1 MSKNFDE
8 KLNKIKEL
16 HDKHPMVIDYEI
28 DYIISKYDRKG
39 KIDPKKLKI
48 YLSVAFVILCI
59 LLGLVNINSNVG
71 ELGWITYYAALIFFL
86 VGLGIGFNLKGFG
99 LVFLFSHGG
108 TGLGLMLI
116 PIIKNLELKMYLTDN
131 PTFLLI
137 YLRIIII
144 AIILA
149 IILTVLYNLN
159 DRLKDNIK
167 IYSLIFILYLLAI
180 TMVVF
185 LPKLL
190 PYLL

>member
-1 MSKNFDE
+1 MKNSFED
-8 KLNKIKEL
+8 KLNKLREL
-16 HDKHPMVIDYEI
+16 HDKNSMIIDHEV
-28 DYIISKYDRKG
+28 DYIISKYGTERKV
-39 KIDPKKLKI
+39 DPKKLKKFMF
-48 YLSVAFVILCI
+48 VTFVILCA
-59 LLGLVNINSNVG
+59 LLGLVNAFNSNIDMDISLYYFGILFFLAGLFVG
-71 ELGWITYYAALIFFL
+71 LSFKSFGLIF
-86 VGLGIGFNLKGFG
+86 
-99 LVFLFSHGG
+99 LFTHGG

-116 PIIKNLELKMYLTDN
+116 PIIKNLEIKMYLTDN

-144 AIILA
+144 VIILA

>member
-1 MSKNFDE
+1 MKNSFED
-8 KLNKIKEL
+8 KLNKLREL

-108 TGLGLMLI
+108 TGLGIMLI
-116 PIIKNLELKMYLTDN
+116 PIISSLKLKVYLSDN
-131 PTFLLI
+131 PTFLSI
-137 YLRIIII
+137 YLGIIII
-144 AIILA
+144 SVILA
-149 IILTVLYNLN
+149 VVLSILYNLN
-159 DRLKDNIK
+159 DRLKDNLK
-167 IYSLIFILYLLAI
+167 AYTLILILYLVAI
-180 TMVVF
+180 TMVVI

>member
-1 MSKNFDE
+1 MKNSFED
-8 KLNKIKEL
+8 KLNKLREL
-16 HDKHPMVIDYEI
+16 HDKNSMIIDHEV
-28 DYIISKYDRKG
+28 DYIISKYGTERKV
-39 KIDPKKLKI
+39 DPKKLKKFMF
-48 YLSVAFVILCI
+48 VTFVILCA
-59 LLGLVNINSNVG
+59 LLGLVNAFNSNIDMDISLYYFGILFFLAGLFVG
-71 ELGWITYYAALIFFL
+71 LSFKSFGLIF
-86 VGLGIGFNLKGFG
+86 
-99 LVFLFSHGG
+99 LFTHGG

-144 AIILA
+144 VIILA

-159 DRLKDNIK
+159 DRLKDSIK

>member
-1 MSKNFDE
+1 MKNSFED
-8 KLNKIKEL
+8 KLNKLREL
-16 HDKHPMVIDYEI
+16 HDKNSMIIDHEV
-28 DYIISKYDRKG
+28 DYIISKYGTERKV
-39 KIDPKKLKI
+39 DPKKLKKFMF
-48 YLSVAFVILCI
+48 VTFVILCA
-59 LLGLVNINSNVG
+59 LLGLVNAFNSNIDMDISLYYFGILFFLAGLFVG
-71 ELGWITYYAALIFFL
+71 LSFKSFGLIF
-86 VGLGIGFNLKGFG
+86 
-99 LVFLFSHGG
+99 LFTHGG

-144 AIILA
+144 AIIFA

>member
-1 MSKNFDE
+1 MKNSFED
-8 KLNKIKEL
+8 KLNKLREL
-16 HDKHPMVIDYEI
+16 HDKNSMIIDHEV
-28 DYIISKYDRKG
+28 DYIISKYGTERKV
-39 KIDPKKLKI
+39 DPKKLKKFM
-48 YLSVAFVILCI
+48 LVTFVILCA
-59 LLGLVNINSNVG
+59 LLGLVNAFNSNIDMDISLYYFGILFFLAGLFVG
-71 ELGWITYYAALIFFL
+71 LSVKSFGLIF
-86 VGLGIGFNLKGFG
+86 
-99 LVFLFSHGG
+99 LFTHGG

-144 AIILA
+144 AIIFA

>member
-71 ELGWITYYAALIFFL
+71 ELGWITYYAALIFFVVTL
-86 VGLGIGFNLKGFG
+86 V
-99 LVFLFSHGG
+99 SA
-108 TGLGLMLI
+108 LMS
-116 PIIKNLELKMYLTDN
+116 
-131 PTFLLI
+131 
-137 YLRIIII
+137 II
-144 AIILA
+144 ATGGEGDTNSWSDCWRA
-149 IILTVLYNLN
+149 
-159 DRLKDNIK
+159 
-167 IYSLIFILYLLAI
+167 AA
-180 TMVVF
+180 
-185 LPKLL
+185 
-190 PYLL
+190 

>member
-1 MSKNFDE
+1 MKNSFED
-8 KLNKIKEL
+8 KLNKLREL
-16 HDKHPMVIDYEI
+16 HDKNSMIIDHEV
-28 DYIISKYDRKG
+28 DYIISKYGTERKV
-39 KIDPKKLKI
+39 DPKKLKKFMF
-48 YLSVAFVILCI
+48 VTFVILCA
-59 LLGLVNINSNVG
+59 LLGLVNAFNSNIDMDISLYYFGILFFLAGLFVG
-71 ELGWITYYAALIFFL
+71 LSFKSFGLIF
-86 VGLGIGFNLKGFG
+86 
-99 LVFLFSHGG
+99 LFTHGG

-167 IYSLIFILYLLAI
+167 IYSLIFILYLIAI

>member
-1 MSKNFDE
+1 MKNSFED
-8 KLNKIKEL
+8 KLNKLREL
-16 HDKHPMVIDYEI
+16 HDKNSMIIDHEV
-28 DYIISKYDRKG
+28 DYIISKYGTERKV
-39 KIDPKKLKI
+39 DPKKLKI

-180 TMVVF
+180 TMVVI

>member
-108 TGLGLMLI
+108 AGLGLMLI

-180 TMVVF
+180 TMVVI